1 MTICCAHFCTGIRIE
16 YCCMNWIFAA
26 CCLKVCVVGVFFVER
41 IKVVDALTV
50 ISVITIVVV
59 VVFLIVL
66 AVCYFL

>member
-1 MTICCAHFCTGIRIE
+1 
-16 YCCMNWIFAA
+16 MNWIFAA